1 MTPEEL
7 CEALGRHP
15 ITDLI
20 LPGCDPGGAT
30 ALPGEGAGE
39 ENSPF
44 GDGDL
49 DRWLVICC
57 LMGSALDASQLAASA
72 KALETAGLA
81 TPGAIAKAGGS
92 AIELAL
98 VAAQHPKAE
107 ASANLLARVAAA
119 LEERYGGSLA
129 ALGREADDLE
139 DLAGRLLGLASG
151 FGRAAVLRLLRP
163 LRGVWPLAD
172 EVPLDPRARAAAL
185 HLGWIQGSEDEEGAP
200 GALRRR
206 LRCFEVE
213 GRNPTQLCDVEAA
226 LERLGRASCLRERG
240 ERCPLGS
247 RCPQRTPC
255 AD

>member
-20 LPGCDPGGAT
+20 LPGGNPGGAT
-30 ALPGEGAGE
+30 PLPSAEPRAE
-39 ENSPF
+39 AAPLDDS
-44 GDGDL
+44 DL

-81 TPGAIAKAGGS
+81 TPGAIAKTGG
-92 AIELAL
+92 AALELAL
-98 VAAQHPKAE
+98 AAAQHPKAE
-107 ASANLLARVAAA
+107 ASADLLARVTAT
-119 LEERYGGSLA
+119 LEERYGGSVA

-163 LRGVWPLAD
+163 LRDVWPLAD
-172 EVPLDPRARAAAL
+172 EVPLDPRARAAGL

-206 LRCFEVE
+206 LRAFEVE
-213 GRNPTQLCDVEAA
+213 ARSPTQFCDIEAA
-226 LERLGRASCLRERG
+226 LERLGRASCLRERS

-247 RCPQRTPC
+247 RCPQRTPSS
-255 AD
+255 D